1 MLRRLKAFA
10 SGHVHIRDVDQG
22 DAGLQ
27 GLSDALGEDF
37 GGDAGVGEVAVEEA
51 GGAGYLVE
59 GERATLAGEFVDP
72 FEYFETQGDQL
83 LQPPTDLVHGEAHGL
98 IEAGDLGHLDEA
110 PGALAQ
116 TSDGVL
122 VEVSPCG
129 DARER
134 HPALFALVAGEVS
147 QLSLSSKGASTD
159 F

>member
-59 GERATLAGEFVDP
+59 GEAATLAGEFVDP

-83 LQPPTDLVHGEAHGL
+83 LQPPADLVHGEAHGL
-98 IEAGDLGHLDEA
+98 VEAGDLGHLDEA
-110 PGALAQ
+110 LGALAK
-116 TSDGVL
+116 TPDGVL
-122 VEVSPCG
+122 VEVAPGG
-129 DARER
+129 DAREC
-134 HPALFALVAGEVS
+134 HLPFLTLVS
-147 QLSLSSKGASTD
+147 N
-159 F
+159 